1 MGLPIRVHSMS
12 ARFATSG
19 KVGGASGS
27 RCRPSID
34 ENAANGGVA
43 PPARTLQC
51 RRSDARP
58 KLVQGER
65 KRPIAFL
72 RASGEPHDCTL
83 SCPAYVLYGLHGAFC
98 AACRHERAKFALS
111 IPALSGGRWQLR
123 WALRTSRVVRWPTG
137 ASSRTPLRATS
148 AAGPAPARPESA
160 PVRPLERTHRALAP
174 ARPTRRSTVRC
185 RPTLHGHHPSAWKRE
200 ARHAAEAF
208 LLQTAVQS
216 LADDV
221 AAGRLALAAES
232 SGPNGLRSGCPSRSS
247 RSLSRQ
253 EASMPQ

>member
-1 MGLPIRVHSMS
+1 MPSQHRRKRRQWRGSATRSHSSVSKKRRATKAS
-12 ARFATSG
+12 ARRKKTSDR
-19 KVGGASGS
+19 V
-27 RCRPSID
+27 
-34 ENAANGGVA
+34 
-43 PPARTLQC
+43 PPCLGRTTRL
-51 RRSDARP
+51 A
-58 KLVQGER
+58 
-65 KRPIAFL
+65 
-72 RASGEPHDCTL
+72 L

-111 IPALSGGRWQLR
+111 IPALSGGRCH
-123 WALRTSRVVRWPTG
+123 RTSRVVRWPTG

-216 LADDV
+216 LPRCRGGQ
-221 AAGRLALAAES
+221 AGARRRKQRAE
-232 SGPNGLRSGCPSRSS
+232 RAEVRMPSRSS